1 LLRKKEHHELWPPES
16 VAACCRS
23 HSRHLEQ
30 KRYIMLLLSFQRD
43 LLIKVKPRNKKIR
56 QPSAA
61 HDKQH
66 SNAGQNTARA
76 TEGIAKQAQPALA
89 ETE

>member
-1 LLRKKEHHELWPPES
+1 MLRMDAR
-16 VAACCRS
+16 V
-23 HSRHLEQ
+23 Q
-30 KRYIMLLLSFQRD
+30 KD

>member
-1 LLRKKEHHELWPPES
+1 MSCPIPLLQNPAPDLASLNLRGECGMLRMDDC
-16 VAACCRS
+16 A
-23 HSRHLEQ
+23 Q
-30 KRYIMLLLSFQRD
+30 KD